1 MTAATLFREQAT
13 IDDVTARLLESSA
26 ALSYDPQTEVAW
38 DEPIPDDHYGLNPE
52 WSTLFGT
59 RLWDEMSE
67 EQRVLLTRHE
77 VGSIMQ
83 TGIWFEMMLQ
93 QLILRDQYAKNPA
106 NPEFRFALTEI
117 ADECRHSLMFARTC
131 DVLGIPQYLPP
142 RATVELARFLKST
155 ARAEQAYGPIL
166 IAEEILDVMQRDWMR
181 GENVVHIVRTTSKIH
196 VVEEARHMKFARAEI
211 KAGLENAGR
220 FRREMSARLFAGAA
234 WFIARA
240 MVSPEVYVNVGLDKE
255 RALDEARN
263 NPHRKAM
270 MRLSCVHLMDFLA
283 DCGLLTRRVM
293 PIYQSVHMI

>member
-1 MTAATLFREQAT
+1 MTAATAFRERTT
-13 IDDVTARLLESSA
+13 IDDVTARLLASSA
-26 ALSYDPQTEVAW
+26 ELSYDPQTEVAW
-38 DEPIPDDHYGLNPE
+38 DQPIPEDHYGLNPE
-52 WSTLFGT
+52 WSTLYGT
-59 RLWDEMSE
+59 RLWSEMSE

-106 NPEFRFALTEI
+106 DSEFRFALTEI

-131 DVLGIPQYLPP
+131 DVLGIPKYLPP
-142 RATVELARFLKST
+142 RLTVELARLLKST

-211 KAGLENAGR
+211 IDGLEHASR
-220 FRREMSARLFAGAA
+220 FRRERSAMLFAGAA
-234 WFIARA
+234 YFIVRA
-240 MVSPEVYVNVGLDKE
+240 MVSPEVYTNVGLDRQ
-255 RALDEARN
+255 RALEEVRTN
-263 NPHRKAM
+263 QHRKAM

-283 DCGLLTRRVM
+283 DAGLLTRRAMRV
-293 PIYQSVHMI
+293 YQSVDMI